1 MRALYF
7 KDNLIFIPAA
17 GMKAMGYE
25 FSNYNKLIGMI
36 RVRKPVINLIAWAV
50 HPVCHFL

>member
-17 GMKAMGYE
+17 GMKAMEYE

-36 RVRKPVINLIAWAV
+36 
-50 HPVCHFL
+50 